1 MGMSGVRSGVLSGVL
16 GITLAIAW
24 AGSVLSAQARDE
36 LVEKGSKLFRQCQS
50 CHQVGPKA
58 RHAVGPYLNN
68 IFGRRAGTLDGFR
81 YSDAM
86 EQAGQGGLVWDET
99 ALARFIS
106 DPSGTVKGTRMKFRG
121 LKDEP
126 DQKALVAFIRQH
138 SPGPSNIPET
148 PPTAPVHASAGDP
161 DLPEHI
167 LSIAGDPA
175 YGEYLSSECVTCHQA
190 SGEDKGIPSITSWPA
205 RRFVTVMHAYRSK
218 HRENPVMR
226 SVAAS
231 LTDEEIA
238 SLAVYFETLE

>member
-1 MGMSGVRSGVLSGVL
+1 MGVSGVRSGVL
-16 GITLAIAW
+16 GIALAIAW
-24 AGSVLSAQARDE
+24 AGSVLPAMAREE
-36 LVEKGSKLFRQCQS
+36 LVDQGRKLFRQCQS

-68 IFGRRAGTLDGFR
+68 IFGRRAGTLEGFR

-86 EQAGQGGLVWDET
+86 KQAGQDGLVWDE
-99 ALARFIS
+99 AVLAAFIA
-106 DPSGTVKGTRMKFRG
+106 DPPGTVKGTRMKFRG
-121 LKDEP
+121 LKGEA

-138 SPGPSNIPET
+138 SPGSSNIPET

-167 LSIAGDPA
+167 LSITGDPA

-190 SGEDKGIPSITSWPA
+190 SGEDKGIPSITNWPA

-218 HRENPVMR
+218 YRENPVMR